1 MGVFSGAST
10 KNKIKHHSP
19 YFFYKKNKN
28 RLHNPWFF
36 LAMDDPQQ
44 RLVWRTI
51 ASLWNLSALDHQPQ
65 VTSARVES
73 ALRQYASFGSLAR
86 EPYIE
91 QFLKRLLPLC
101 VGPVDLVGIHVLW
114 AVVLEKWGANED
126 ALAMLDREDLA
137 AVVLAERRRM
147 SELCP
152 RHDFDLDDLDDLDDT
167 VEEVSADDI
176 EVCTC
181 ASLRILR
188 CFDEVRQRLRSGMQ
202 QASPSCS

>member
-1 MGVFSGAST
+1 
-10 KNKIKHHSP
+10 
-19 YFFYKKNKN
+19 
-28 RLHNPWFF
+28 
-36 LAMDDPQQ
+36 MDDPQQ

-51 ASLWNLSALDHQPQ
+51 ASLWKLSALDDQPQ

-73 ALRQYASFGSLAR
+73 ALRQYASLGSLAR

-91 QFLKRLLPLC
+91 QFLKRLLPLY

-114 AVVLEKWGANED
+114 AVVLEKWGADQD
-126 ALAMLDREDLA
+126 ALAMLDRQDLA
-137 AVVLAERRRM
+137 AVVQAERRRI

-152 RHDFDLDDLDDLDDT
+152 RHDFDLDDT
-167 VEEVSADDI
+167 VEVSTDGI

-181 ASLRILR
+181 ESLRIMR
-188 CFDEVRQRLRSGMQ
+188 CFDEVRRRLRSGMQ